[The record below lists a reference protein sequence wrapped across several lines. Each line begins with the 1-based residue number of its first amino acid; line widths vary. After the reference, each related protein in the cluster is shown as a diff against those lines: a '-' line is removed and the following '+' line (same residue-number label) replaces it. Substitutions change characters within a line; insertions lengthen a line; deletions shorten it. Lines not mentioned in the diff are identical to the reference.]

1 MRERLRSLP
10 HLLLLVL
17 LAGCTHQAPNIQ
29 PSPEVLY
36 QHDFE
41 ELTQGEVVSHEFE
54 IVNQDSEAWVFSEP
68 KTACPKCTE
77 VELDALKLAPGE
89 STNLR
94 LTFNSVHTPGL
105 FEFETIL
112 PREGRSALKFVISG
126 QVSEIVSW
134 EPDFIDLSEGNRQYV
149 TIRSKRFLEGM
160 ELIGVVSTGEGLDIR
175 PVDLEGE
182 EQVFEIDGSA
192 LPEGE
197 AVEALFQTND
207 QQVPNFPVV
216 VIRP

>member
-1 MRERLRSLP
+1 
-10 HLLLLVL
+10 LLLLFFI
-17 LAGCTHQAPNIQ
+17 GCAQAPVVA
-29 PSPEVLY
+29 PSASPRAPER
-36 QHDFE
+36 HDFGKI
-41 ELTQGEVVSHEFE
+41 TQGDVVSHEFE
-54 IVNQDSEAWVFSEP
+54 IRNQSSEAWIFSEP

-77 VELDALKLAPGE
+77 VELGATRLAPGE
-89 STNLR
+89 STKLK

-105 FEFETIL
+105 FEFETVL
-112 PREGRSALKFVISG
+112 PRESGVELGFVITG
-126 QVSEIVSW
+126 QVSEVLTW
-134 EPDFIDLSEGNRQYV
+134 EPDFIDLSEKDVHYV

-160 ELIGVVSTGEGLDIR
+160 ELVGVVSTGEGLDIR

-182 EQVFEIDGSA
+182 EQMFEIDGSA

>member
-1 MRERLRSLP
+1 MSYR
-10 HLLLLVL
+10 
-17 LAGCTHQAPNIQ
+17 
-29 PSPEVLY
+29 
-36 QHDFE
+36 HDFGE
-41 ELTQGEVVSHEFE
+41 ITQGDVVSHEFE
-54 IVNQDSEAWVFSEP
+54 LVNQDSEAWVFSEP

-77 VELDALKLAPGE
+77 VELGTTKLAPGE
-89 STNLR
+89 STKVR

-112 PREGRSALKFVISG
+112 PRESRSELKFVISG
-126 QVSEIVSW
+126 QVSEIVTW
-134 EPDFIDLSEGNRQYV
+134 EPDFIDLSEGDRQYV

-160 ELIGVVSTGEGLDIR
+160 ELIGVVSTGEGLDIK

-182 EQVFEIDGSA
+182 EQMFEIDGSA

-197 AVEALFQTND
+197 AVETLFQTND
-207 QQVPNFPVV
+207 PQVPNFPVV